1 MRNWRDPEDYCFTEG
16 LPPWRWAW
24 EFLRRNPDYQVDFH
38 DAIRRLN
45 AREGEYAAEAEI
57 LDATGY
63 SKPEGEWVDSVPS
76 KQSREKWLLWYYLNP
91 ELDVP
96 GISPFL
102 EFGRLYVWE
111 QRLRPLQDYEV
122 LVRVDLRFPI
132 QPQLALARGPLA
144 RRQRNQAGRGD
155 FRRRAPRNQPKQWR
169 LYLRLLDAR
178 AVDTTYE
185 EIAEV
190 LFGIDAQSP
199 KDPKAML
206 DGPLRQARRMSRTGF
221 ADILLL
227 LPKR

>member
-1 MRNWRDPEDYCFTEG
+1 MKNWRDPEDYRFTEA

-24 EFLRRNPDYQVDFH
+24 EFVRRNPDYQVDFH

-45 AREGEYAAEAEI
+45 AREGEYAAAAEI

-63 SKPEGEWVDSVPS
+63 SKPEGEWVDSVAS

-96 GISPFL
+96 EISPFL
-102 EFGRLYVWE
+102 GFGELYDWE

-155 FRRRAPRNQPKQWR
+155 FRKIAPRNQPKKWQ

-178 AVDTTYE
+178 AADAPYN
-185 EIAEV
+185 EIAVV
-190 LFGIDAQSP
+190 LFGIDDRSQ
-199 KDPKAML
+199 KDPQIKVDTA
-206 DGPLRQARRMSRTGF
+206 LRQARRMSRTGYR
-221 ADILLL
+221 DILLL
-227 LPKR
+227 PKS